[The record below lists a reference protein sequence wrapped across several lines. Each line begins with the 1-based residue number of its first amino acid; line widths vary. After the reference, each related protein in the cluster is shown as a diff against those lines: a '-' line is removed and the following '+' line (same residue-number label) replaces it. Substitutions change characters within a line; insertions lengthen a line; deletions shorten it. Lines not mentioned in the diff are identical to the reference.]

1 MVVNEIFFLK
11 EFLIITLA
19 AFFYSNHQSYT
30 LKFFLYLAIDASLL
44 YEILIFKIILCN
56 TRKDYYWTLLK
67 SCKKE
72 RLPTKIKIKS
82 ENSISRNKT
91 KIDYRSNQLI
101 DLLRILTRWNACEVK
116 SQADTRLQVH
126 SSGDL
131 GRVSTCKISP
141 AEKAEK
147 KNPQN

>member
-1 MVVNEIFFLK
+1 MVVNEYFFLK

-19 AFFYSNHQSYT
+19 AFFYSKHQSYT

-56 TRKDYYWTLLK
+56 TRKDYSWTLLK

-101 DLLRILTRWNACEVK
+101 DLRRLTHWNACEVK
-116 SQADTRLQVH
+116 SKADTRLQVH

-131 GRVSTCKISP
+131 GRISTCEISP
-141 AEKAEK
+141 AEKGREK
-147 KNPQN
+147 IPQN